1 MKLSYKEETLQ
12 GTIEIQRIIKKD
24 YYEKFNT
31 NNLDNLEKN
40 GQIPRNVQP
49 IKTESRGLPRWSSG
63 WESASHCRGY
73 GFDPSSGK
81 IPHASEHW
89 SLRVTTIEPKLHNYW
104 SPCIKCGPLEKAVA
118 NHFSILPLR
127 IPWTA
132 WKGKKT
138 WHWKMN
144 SPGW

>member
-63 WESASHCRGY
+63 
-73 GFDPSSGK
+73 
-81 IPHASEHW
+81 
-89 SLRVTTIEPKLHNYW
+89 
-104 SPCIKCGPLEKAVA
+104 
-118 NHFSILPLR
+118 
-127 IPWTA
+127 
-132 WKGKKT
+132 
-138 WHWKMN
+138 
-144 SPGW
+144 